1 MDVVSS
7 ALRTRHATET
17 RREQQI
23 LDTVLDMLAETGYEG
38 LRLDTLA
45 RRARVS
51 KATLY
56 GRWGGKKEL
65 VLDAVRYAVR
75 PIDDIDTGDLRADLI
90 AIGRSVDHSKQR
102 SAGFM
107 LAIGHTATVD
117 PDFARLVQQNL
128 GAPVIAAT
136 DRAIRA
142 AVDRGEINPAAT
154 ELHYIADVLPSLA
167 LGRKVF
173 GVPGPVNIEEIVD
186 TIVLP
191 ALRNA

>member
-1 MDVVSS
+1 MEAVSP

-23 LDTVLDMLAETGYEG
+23 LDTVLDMLAESGYEG

-65 VLDAVRYAVR
+65 VLDAIRYAVR
-75 PIDDIDTGDLRADLI
+75 PIDDVDTGDLRSDLI
-90 AIGRSVDHSKQR
+90 AIGRAVDHSKQR

-107 LAIGHTATVD
+107 LAIGHTATID
-117 PDFARLVQQNL
+117 GDFAELVQENL

-136 DRAIRA
+136 RKAIAA
-142 AVDRGEINPAAT
+142 AVDRGELRPGAT
-154 ELHYIADVLPSLA
+154 ELRYIVDVLPSLA
-167 LGRKVF
+167 LGRRVF
-173 GVPGPVNIEEIVD
+173 GVRRPVDVEEIVD